1 MKTKITLGAI
11 ALLGLTLT
19 SCNDFLDENRYPSTQ
34 EISNPA
40 FWSNEALVEQECNTL
55 YNYISGYGSGGTG
68 GEFYFS
74 TLSDDQAGN
83 SFTDWKNTAVPSASG
98 SYSTPYTRIRHAM
111 AIVDGVR
118 SSSLDPV
125 KRNNFEGIARLNRAF
140 QFWTLVKR
148 YGDVTWVSKK
158 VGAMKSS
165 YGSVRESFSRSST
178 LPTTT

>member
-55 YNYISGYGSGGTG
+55 YNYISGYGSGNST

-83 SFTDWKNTAVPSASG
+83 SFTN
-98 SYSTPYTRIRHAM
+98 
-111 AIVDGVR
+111 
-118 SSSLDPV
+118 
-125 KRNNFEGIARLNRAF
+125 
-140 QFWTLVKR
+140 
-148 YGDVTWVSKK
+148 
-158 VGAMKSS
+158 
-165 YGSVRESFSRSST
+165 
-178 LPTTT
+178 